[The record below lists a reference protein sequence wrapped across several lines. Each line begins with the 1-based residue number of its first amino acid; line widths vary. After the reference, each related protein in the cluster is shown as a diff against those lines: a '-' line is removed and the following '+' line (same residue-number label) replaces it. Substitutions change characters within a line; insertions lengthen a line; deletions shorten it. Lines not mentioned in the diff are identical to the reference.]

1 MESWIQNLHIITS
14 TYNLH
19 YHTVINYRYK
29 TYQHT
34 NILMVIR
41 TRGSKLTYSHDRS
54 WSWKLPNRVSSR
66 RGAPCYAWYRKHRG
80 HHILGAST
88 ARVGHYQSI
97 NQSIDQIYWPVSAFQ
112 SIYRYIDICGVEGS
126 QVLRGTDCWREL
138 IFLSVLFILTYQ
150 RSLLQLGI
158 HVFIHNLNPRNVHI

>member
-97 NQSIDQIYWPVSAFQ
+97 NQSIDRSDILTSQCFSINIQ
-112 SIYRYIDICGVEGS
+112 IYRYLWCRRFTSVEGNG
-126 QVLRGTDCWREL
+126 LLKRIDFL
-138 IFLSVLFILTYQ
+138 ISPVYSNLSALSSPTGNSCIYTQ
-150 RSLLQLGI
+150 S
-158 HVFIHNLNPRNVHI
+158 